1 MFCRNC
7 GASIPDGYNVCPS
20 CGNVQQEVNQAGAA
34 SSYPY
39 QQPEQP
45 QYQQP
50 QQGYQQPY
58 QGYQQPQQGYQ
69 QPYQGY
75 QQPMM
80 GSNGFVAQPGYVPGT
95 TGFQYTPDQ
104 SAAPQA
110 APAPGGLMTPGAPAG
125 PQNGPQIAIPPA
137 PPAASTVVPNVT
149 APPIFGDA
157 FKMFPKFFKNPSGA
171 NREALDGHL
180 SFGASMI
187 LGGLYFL
194 IKGGPLK
201 ALPAFGFGAL
211 AALLFCGIRVGGAFL
226 ISLIAKNPE
235 VNFKKVLGAVCVDTI
250 PLDCILLVMGLF
262 QFISVYC
269 AVIFMLIYL
278 GVVLFQNAELYQKLV
293 KNSGENKI
301 FWMNIV
307 LIASYAI
314 LIMLLFI
321 IYRNIPYSA
330 VRW

>member
-1 MFCRNC
+1 MAFCPLC
-7 GASIPDGYNVCPS
+7 GKPLPESGICS
-20 CGNVQQEVNQAGAA
+20 CGQRLDENGNIVKAA
-34 SSYPY
+34 
-39 QQPEQP
+39 
-45 QYQQP
+45 
-50 QQGYQQPY
+50 
-58 QGYQQPQQGYQ
+58 
-69 QPYQGY
+69 
-75 QQPMM
+75 
-80 GSNGFVAQPGYVPGT
+80 A
-95 TGFQYTPDQ
+95 
-104 SAAPQA
+104 AAPAAPAAPQPAPQPVPQVAPAPQPVQQA

-194 IKGGPLK
+194 IAFFSMTFLYLGKGGPLK

-211 AALLFCGIRVGGAFL
+211 AALLYCGIRVGGAFL
-226 ISLIAKNPE
+226 ISLITKNPE